1 MINNKLI
8 LALTI
13 GYKTFLLITK
23 YDANVSFPVFVC
35 FFFSLFLL
43 TGSDKNNFGKAINI
57 KYLVLIINGMETI
70 HCIQICFNYC

>member
-23 YDANVSFPVFVC
+23 YDANVSFPVFVG
-35 FFFSLFLL
+35 FFFFFIF
-43 TGSDKNNFGKAINI
+43 TYWIRK
-57 KYLVLIINGMETI
+57 E
-70 HCIQICFNYC
+70 